1 MQLVIG
7 IDLGGSKIK
16 GILMDEQGKALN
28 MIEKPS
34 LADKPRKEIVDNIL
48 EIINYLKTGDV
59 CAIGIATPGFVLPD
73 GSMDCM
79 PNIKHLEGFNLKEE
93 LEEKT
98 GLKVFVENDANCFA
112 LAEQRKG
119 AAKGSDNVIG
129 IIIGTGVGCGIIIN
143 GQIYRGAIG
152 GAGECG
158 HTKLLV
164 GGEVK
169 EVEELISGPSLVK
182 KYEELSGKKIHSPAA
197 LADKEDEAAEK
208 VYNAFVF
215 FTGLF
220 FANLINTFNPEIIV
234 VGGGVSNMP
243 FYHDIKKVVDLYAH
257 PALRKACHIRKNSL
271 GDDSGVIGA
280 AELALNS

>member
-1 MQLVIG
+1 MRLVIG
-7 IDLGGSKIK
+7 IDLGGSKVK
-16 GILMDEQGKALN
+16 GILMDEQGKIVN
-28 MIEKPS
+28 SIEKPS
-34 LADKPRKEIVDNIL
+34 LADRPRKEIVDNI
-48 EIINYLKTGDV
+48 IDVIDYLRTEHVD
-59 CAIGIATPGFVLPD
+59 AIGIGTPGFVLSD
-73 GSMDCM
+73 GRMDCM
-79 PNIKHLEGFNLKEE
+79 PNLKQLEGFNLKEE
-93 LEEKT
+93 IEKRT
-98 GLKVFVENDANCFA
+98 RLNTYLENDAKCFA
-112 LAEQRKG
+112 LAEQKKG
-119 AAKGSDNVIG
+119 AGKGCENVIG
-129 IIIGTGVGCGIIIN
+129 VIIGTGVGTGIIFN

-182 KYEELSGKKIHSPAA
+182 KYEELTGKKIHSPAV
-197 LADKEDEAAEK
+197 LAVRGDEAAKK

-220 FANLINTFNPEIIV
+220 FANLINTFNPEAIV

-243 FYHDIKKVVDLYAH
+243 FYHEVKKIVDLYAH
-257 PALRKACHIRKNSL
+257 PALRKVCQIKKNAL